1 MRFLKMIFTTIIVLL
16 AIIFIV
22 ENLEILRQ
30 AVTLKLDLHLVK
42 MESPEVPLWV
52 MVLFCFFLGAF
63 TSALYG
69 IYEVIVQR
77 QTIRQ
82 LKHNLEILAQELK
95 SAGARAGEAAVASPG
110 PRAGSPS
117 E

>member
-30 AVTLKLDLHLVK
+30 TVTLNLDLHLVK
-42 MESPEVPLWV
+42 METPEVPLWV
-52 MVLFCFFLGAF
+52 MVLFCFFLGVF

-95 SAGARAGEAAVASPG
+95 SAGARAGEAAAVSPG
-110 PRAGSPS
+110 PKAGSPS

>member
-16 AIIFIV
+16 GIVFIV

-30 AVTLKLDLHLVK
+30 TVTLNLDLHLVK
-42 MESPEVPLWV
+42 METPAVPLWV
-52 MVLFCFFLGAF
+52 LVLFCFFLGVF

-95 SAGARAGEAAVASPG
+95 SAGARAGEAAAASPQ
-110 PRAGSPS
+110 PKAESPS
-117 E
+117 K

>member
-1 MRFLKMIFTTIIVLL
+1 MRFLKVIVSTIIILL
-16 AIIFIV
+16 AIVFIV
-22 ENLEILRQ
+22 ENLEMLRHT
-30 AVTLKLDLHLVK
+30 VTLKLDLYLVK
-42 MESPEVPLWV
+42 FKSPDMPLWV

-63 TSALYG
+63 TASLYG

-77 QTIRQ
+77 STIRQ

-95 SAGARAGEAAVASPG
+95 QAGLAAEAAPEFKSTSQP
-110 PRAGSPS
+110 

>member
-16 AIIFIV
+16 AIVFIV

-30 AVTLKLDLHLVK
+30 TVTLNLDLHLVK
-42 MESPEVPLWV
+42 METPEVPLWV
-52 MVLFCFFLGAF
+52 MVLFCFFLGVF

-82 LKHNLEILAQELK
+82 LQHNLEILAQELK
-95 SAGARAGEAAVASPG
+95 SAGARPGEAAAASPE
-110 PRAGSPS
+110 PKAESPS

>member
-1 MRFLKMIFTTIIVLL
+1 MRFLKVIITTIIILL
-16 AIIFIV
+16 AIVFIV
-22 ENLEILRQ
+22 ENLEMLRQ
-30 AVTLKLDLHLVK
+30 AVTLKLDLYAVHWK
-42 MESPEVPLWV
+42 SPDMPLWV

-63 TSALYG
+63 TASLYG

-95 SAGARAGEAAVASPG
+95 QAGAAAEASAASPG
-110 PRAGSPS
+110 SMPRP

>member
-1 MRFLKMIFTTIIVLL
+1 MRFLRIIISTIIIIL
-16 AIIFIV
+16 AIVFII
-22 ENLEILRQ
+22 ENLEMLKHT
-30 AVTLKLDLHLVK
+30 VTLRLDLHLVQLK
-42 MESPEVPLWV
+42 SPDMPLWV

-63 TSALYG
+63 TASLYG

-95 SAGARAGEAAVASPG
+95 LAGAAAAASAASAEPKIISH
-110 PRAGSPS
+110 P

>member
-1 MRFLKMIFTTIIVLL
+1 MRFLKVIITTIIILL
-16 AIIFIV
+16 AIVFIV
-22 ENLEILRQ
+22 ENLEMLRQ
-30 AVTLKLDLHLVK
+30 AVTLKLDLYAVQWK
-42 MESPEVPLWV
+42 SPDMPLWV

-63 TSALYG
+63 TASLYG

-95 SAGARAGEAAVASPG
+95 QAGAAAEASAASPG
-110 PRAGSPS
+110 SKTISRP